1 MIHLVV
7 GRQGSG
13 KTVFIV
19 NKAWEAHKRGMTIYS
34 NVHLNFPYVPLNYE
48 DIINCKLHHGMVI
61 IDEVH
66 RLLPARASIQKRNR
80 LICDGFL
87 SMVRKKKLE
96 VYGSTQTLR
105 KVDVRFR
112 EEQDFIYI
120 CSKWCYLDGQWG
132 EAIHNYNLP
141 LDVPIMVKLKV
152 IEGFSLQEIT
162 ISFIGNPY
170 FDMYD
175 SEQIINIDEDK
186 LDESM
191 EKKKKKDVNDNN

>member
-1 MIHLVV
+1 MIHLII

-13 KTVFIV
+13 KTLFIIKKAYDAY
-19 NKAWEAHKRGMTIYS
+19 NKGITIYS
-34 NVHLNFPYVPLNYE
+34 NVHLNFPYIPLKYE

-66 RLLPARASIQKRNR
+66 LLLPSRNSMSKRNR

-87 SMVRKKKLE
+87 SMVRKKNLE
-96 VYGSTQTLR
+96 LYGTTQTLR

-120 CSKWCYLDGQWG
+120 CSKWGYHNG
-132 EAIHNYNLP
+132 EWSELIHNYDLP
-141 LDVPIMVKLKV
+141 LDVPIMINLKV
-152 IEGFSLQEIT
+152 IESFSMQEIT
-162 ISFIGNPY
+162 INFIGNPY
-170 FDMYD
+170 FFMYD

-186 LDESM
+186 LDEFL
-191 EKKKKKDVNDNN
+191 EKKKEKK

>member
-1 MIHLVV
+1 MIHLII

-13 KTVFIV
+13 KTLFMIK
-19 NKAWEAHKRGMTIYS
+19 KAYDAQKRGMTIYS
-34 NVHLNFPYVPLNYE
+34 NVHLNFPYTPLKYE
-48 DIINCKLHHGMVI
+48 DIISYKLHHGMVI

-66 RLLPARASIQKRNR
+66 RLLPARNSINKKNR

-96 VYGSTQTLR
+96 VYGSTQLLR

-120 CSKWCYLDGQWG
+120 CSKWCYHDKQWI
-132 EAIHNYNLP
+132 ELIHNYDMP
-141 LDVPIMVKLKV
+141 LDVPIMIKLKV
-152 IEGFSLQEIT
+152 IENFSQQEIT
-162 ISFIGNPY
+162 LSFIGNPY
-170 FDMYD
+170 FKMYD

-186 LDESM
+186 LDEYM
-191 EKKKKKDVNDNN
+191 EKKKK